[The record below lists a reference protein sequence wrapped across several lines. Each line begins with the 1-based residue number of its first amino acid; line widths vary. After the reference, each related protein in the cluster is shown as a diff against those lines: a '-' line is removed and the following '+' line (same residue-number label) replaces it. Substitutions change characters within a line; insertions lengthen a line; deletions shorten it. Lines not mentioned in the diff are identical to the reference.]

1 MTRSWALLVTLAGT
15 ACAAE
20 GKMAWTFES
29 GPTSR
34 LKATP
39 VKGIEAVSLADESV
53 VTIETAS
60 TDVAIADGQGAMGG
74 PIDESDQPVL
84 GNAPEL
90 WLTIPEAP
98 RVMMLQWPLPATGV
112 TSAFGERADPLEGD
126 ARFHYGI
133 DLEAQYGQVVRA
145 AAAGRVAT
153 VGWNHGHGRQ
163 ITITHAGAF
172 QTGYSH
178 LAQTLVYEGQ
188 IVEAGEALGLV
199 GTSGRTTGPHL
210 HFEVMR
216 YGSHVDPLNVLGVPI
231 KLR

>member
-1 MTRSWALLVTLAGT
+1 MSRSWALLVTLAST

-20 GKMAWTFES
+20 GKMAWTFEP

-34 LKATP
+34 WKATP
-39 VKGIEAVSLADESV
+39 VKEIEGVSLADDGV
-53 VTIETAS
+53 VTIEAKS
-60 TDVAIADGQGAMGG
+60 AEAAGADTGAAMGG

-84 GNAPEL
+84 GTPPEFWITL
-90 WLTIPEAP
+90 PEAP
-98 RVMMLQWPLPATGV
+98 RIMMLQWPLPATGV
-112 TSAFGERADPLEGD
+112 TSPFGERADPLEGD
-126 ARFHYGI
+126 PRFHYGI

-145 AAAGRVAT
+145 AASGRVST

-178 LAQTLVYEGQ
+178 LSQTLVYEGQ

-216 YGSHVDPLNVLGVPI
+216 YGSHVDPLGVLGIPI

>member
-1 MTRSWALLVTLAGT
+1 
-15 ACAAE
+15 
-20 GKMAWTFES
+20 
-29 GPTSR
+29 
-34 LKATP
+34 
-39 VKGIEAVSLADESV
+39 VSLADDSV
-53 VTIETAS
+53 VTIEPANPS
-60 TDVAIADGQGAMGG
+60 GVAIADNKGAMGG
-74 PIDESDQPVL
+74 PIDESDEPVL
-84 GNAPEL
+84 GTAPEFWITL
-90 WLTIPEAP
+90 PEAP
-98 RVMMLQWPLPATGV
+98 RIMMLQWPLPATGV
-112 TSAFGERADPLEGD
+112 TSAFGDRADPLEGD

-133 DLEAQYGQVVRA
+133 DLEAKYGQVVRA
-145 AAAGRVAT
+145 AAAGRVST

-178 LAQTLVYEGQ
+178 LSQTLVYEGQ

-216 YGSHVDPLNVLGVPI
+216 YGSHVDPLGVLGVPI